1 MKKFIFFLIIVILLI
16 FILSEFIGDKIIKG
30 TIETNISKS
39 LNRETKIRNLKI
51 NYLKGEAIL
60 EDIILK
66 NKNFPDDLLSI
77 DKIYAK
83 LKSSSIFS
91 DNIEINKI
99 ELDGLN
105 INYFF
110 NLKNAKVNDNVKS
123 LSKSLKNDDKNPSN
137 VKEFNIE
144 ELIIKN
150 VKLSINSPE
159 LKISNQISLNDFEF
173 NNVGNTQKSESYK
186 SIIQK
191 IINDTIETVKSKV
204 MGGKIQNKLE
214 KLKKIDQN
222 EIKNNLKEKLEK
234 NKDKIENKLKKLLN

>member
-1 MKKFIFFLIIVILLI
+1 M
-16 FILSEFIGDKIIKG
+16 
-30 TIETNISKS
+30 
-39 LNRETKIRNLKI
+39 
-51 NYLKGEAIL
+51 
-60 EDIILK
+60 
-66 NKNFPDDLLSI
+66 
-77 DKIYAK
+77 
-83 LKSSSIFS
+83 
-91 DNIEINKI
+91 
-99 ELDGLN
+99 
-105 INYFF
+105 
-110 NLKNAKVNDNVKS
+110 KS

-137 VKEFNIE
+137 AKEFNIE